1 MVLPEA
7 INAKMFAKLALPIYM
22 DSHGHKCHFKD
33 VCLKLTKDAMM
44 KKGMTDIEYMEEDEN
59 MKIEWEENYETLRSR
74 PKMADQHTGKY
85 WGSLFIAKLFK
96 EVRDARNRKQ
106 KNKNLSIT
114 YINER
119 IAYSKKLRQL
129 EEDARQKEFIAR
141 E

>member
-1 MVLPEA
+1 
-7 INAKMFAKLALPIYM
+7 
-22 DSHGHKCHFKD
+22 
-33 VCLKLTKDAMM
+33 
-44 KKGMTDIEYMEEDEN
+44 
-59 MKIEWEENYETLRSR
+59 
-74 PKMADQHTGKY
+74 MADQHTGKY